1 LGNHEASKRIEEISI
16 NYTSSGELYDHSTT
30 IANLCFSTVI
40 AEKFLNDPNPKTMTE
55 CKKCSD
61 WNKWK
66 EAIEAELN
74 SLKKRKVFIE
84 VISTPLRTFPVGFKW
99 VFVQKRNKNN
109 EMVRYKARM
118 VANDFTQRLGVDF
131 NETYSPVMNGITFQY
146 LISLAI
152 QKHLSLQL
160 MDVVTVYLYGPLDSD
175 IYMKVPNGVSIPNTS
190 ANHNMYCVKLL
201 KSLYGL
207 KQLGRIWYNRLKEF
221 LLNKGYLC
229 IHQKI

>member
-1 LGNHEASKRIEEISI
+1 LGNHEASKKIEEISI
-16 NYTSSGELYDHSTT
+16 NYTSSGEVYDRSTT

-40 AEKFLNDPNPKTMTE
+40 AEKILNDPNPKTMTE
-55 CKKCSD
+55 CKKHSN

-99 VFVQKRNKNN
+99 VFIQKRNKNN

-131 NETYSPVMNGITFQY
+131 NETYSLVMNGITFQY

-175 IYMKVPNGVSIPNTS
+175 IYMKVPNGV
-190 ANHNMYCVKLL
+190 
-201 KSLYGL
+201 LY
-207 KQLGRIWYNRLKEF
+207 RIRAQTTI
-221 LLNKGYLC
+221 C
-229 IHQKI
+229 IV

>member
-1 LGNHEASKRIEEISI
+1 LGNHEASKKIEEISI
-16 NYTSSGELYDHSTT
+16 NYTSSGEVYDRSTT

-40 AEKFLNDPNPKTMTE
+40 AEKILNDPNPKTMTE
-55 CKKCSD
+55 CKKHSN

-84 VISTPLRTFPVGFKW
+84 VISTPRRTFPVGFKW

-131 NETYSPVMNGITFQY
+131 NETYSPVMNGITFRY

-175 IYMKVPNGVSIPNTS
+175 IYIKVPNGVSVPNTS

-207 KQLGRIWYNRLKEF
+207 KQLERIWYNRLKEF